1 MTPLVIVACGAKK
14 VEEPINAGRLYT
26 GALFRS
32 SYSWACSAVGR
43 NRVRILSAKYGLL
56 HPDDLVAPYDVR
68 LGDPASISVD
78 GVQVQAIDLG
88 LIDEPEV
95 IVVGG
100 KDYVRFARR
109 VWPHARSFAEDAG
122 GCTSLGAFR
131 GRLSTFTGHIP
142 PHRVPA

>member
-1 MTPLVIVACGAKK
+1 MKPLVIVACGAKK
-14 VEEPINAGRLYT
+14 VEQTTNAGRLYT

-32 SYSWACSAVGR
+32 SYIWACSAVGR
-43 NRVRILSAKYGLL
+43 DRILILSAKHGLL
-56 HPDDLVAPYDVR
+56 HPDDLVDPYDVR
-68 LGDPASISVD
+68 LGDPNSISVD

-109 VWPHARSFAEDAG
+109 VWPHALSFAEEAG

-142 PHRVPA
+142 SRVLA